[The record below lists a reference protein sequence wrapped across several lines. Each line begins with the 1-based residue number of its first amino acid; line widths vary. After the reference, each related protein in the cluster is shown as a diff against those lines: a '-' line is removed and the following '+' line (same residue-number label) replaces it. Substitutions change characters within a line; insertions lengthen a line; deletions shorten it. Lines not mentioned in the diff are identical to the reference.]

1 MRTSTLLATVS
12 ALALTATAAPA
23 LTSPSNQMNPLLK
36 ERQQCGTIYPNLR
49 NSPTAPP
56 PYQVFISSADASGIE
71 IGFSIPSSVVS
82 AGTGPCELVL
92 DLSSSQAAVYGSAQV
107 NVYALDGPDANALVG
122 TTQFYQGS
130 KASISSW
137 ACREQMCFRLEVAE
151 ESEGKQVSFE
161 EVAVQGAGFWMKYGC

>member
-1 MRTSTLLATVS
+1 MRTSSILATVS
-12 ALALTATAAPA
+12 ALALTATATP
-23 LTSPSNQMNPLLK
+23 LFTSPSNQMNPLVK

-56 PYQVFISSADASGIE
+56 PYQVSISSADASGIE
-71 IGFSIPSSVVS
+71 IGFAIPSSVVA

-92 DLSSSQAAVYGSAQV
+92 DLSSSQAAVDGSAKV

-130 KASISSW
+130 KATINSW
-137 ACREQMCFRLEVAE
+137 ACREQMCFRLEVAQ
-151 ESEGKQVSFE
+151 ESDGKEVSFE
-161 EVAVQGAGFWMKYGC
+161 EVGVQGAGFWMKYGC